1 MLTKKRPKHLDLFK
15 IKLPLPGFI
24 SILHRISGALL
35 FLFIPF
41 LLYLLQGSLG
51 SADIYAGVK
60 STLAN
65 PLAKLILLGLLWAYL
80 HHFCAGIRYLALDIH
95 YGISLEQA
103 RTTSWVVLAVSLVLT
118 LLIGARIW

>member
-1 MLTKKRPKHLDLFK
+1 MLKKKRPKHLDLLK
-15 IKLPLPGFI
+15 IKLPLPGFV

-51 SADIYAGVK
+51 SAEVYSGVK
-60 STLAN
+60 GTLAN
-65 PLAKLILLGLLWAYL
+65 PIAKLILLGLLWAYL
-80 HHFCAGIRYLALDIH
+80 HHICAGIRYLALDLD

-103 RTTSWVVLAVSLVLT
+103 RATSWIVLVASIGLT
-118 LLIGARIW
+118 LVIGAGIW